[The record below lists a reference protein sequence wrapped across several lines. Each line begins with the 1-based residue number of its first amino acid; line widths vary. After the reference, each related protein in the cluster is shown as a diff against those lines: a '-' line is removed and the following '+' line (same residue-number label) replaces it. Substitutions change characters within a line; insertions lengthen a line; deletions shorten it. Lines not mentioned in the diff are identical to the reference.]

1 MRRFSKSSLPQQNAF
16 PARIEVAHCSIFY
29 ATSALAM
36 GGCLRD
42 DAIALRSLRPTPDE
56 GHA

>member
-1 MRRFSKSSLPQQNAF
+1 M
-16 PARIEVAHCSIFY
+16 FY
-29 ATSALAM
+29 AKSALAM

-42 DAIALRSLRPTPDE
+42 DAIGLTLSRPTPDE